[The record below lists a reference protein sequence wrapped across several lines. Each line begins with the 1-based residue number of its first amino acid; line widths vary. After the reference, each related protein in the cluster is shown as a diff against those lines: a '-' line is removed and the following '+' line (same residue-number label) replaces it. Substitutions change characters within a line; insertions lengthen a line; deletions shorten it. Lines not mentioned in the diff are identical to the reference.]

1 MAQHLSLGNAVDLPT
16 LRISSCVVRPVV
28 DRSHLCCHNLLVC
41 LATSFLHAGSDIWP
55 LADIGLSFKTHE
67 MRPARKFHSRAQCAK

>member
-55 LADIGLSFKTHE
+55 LADIGLSFKN
-67 MRPARKFHSRAQCAK
+67 SRNATSKEVSLTCTVR